1 LDAATLIWSATYSMR
16 QRRGVTPWLAKL
28 GCTHLASIRVDAMT
42 EREEVLTVDEV
53 AEWLKVNELTVRN
66 WIDRGQLRAL
76 RAGQRRVRLR
86 RSDVEAFVDPHQ
98 GTAEQARTS
107 SFRCLRLVRDPG
119 VGAAYPAM
127 FQMTC

>member
-1 LDAATLIWSATYSMR
+1 
-16 QRRGVTPWLAKL
+16 
-28 GCTHLASIRVDAMT
+28 MT

-119 VGAAYPAM
+119 VM